1 MEQGLNKDKALL
13 QICRSG
19 DDSAKSLVIVCLS
32 NGANPNTTDIN
43 RRTTMHF
50 ACKRGKAEL
59 AVALCGSEDLDI
71 NKRDFG
77 GETALMKAV
86 QA

>member
-1 MEQGLNKDKALL
+1 LKIC
-13 QICRSG
+13 QIG
-19 DDSAKSLVIVCLS
+19 EDEAKVLVIVCLDA
-32 NGANPNTTDIN
+32 GANPNTTDIN

-59 AVALCGSEDLDI
+59 AIALCTSVDLDI